1 MRLLGKLSIKHKLQA
16 IIMVTVTAALLLAGA
31 VLRVYETGAVRS
43 SMKGEM
49 EVTAQTMGANST
61 AALIFRDQKSAGEL
75 LQGLRVQPA
84 IQVARI
90 DTVDGEEFAGYLRP
104 GAAAIGEPPKSIRDR
119 TWFQNGRLLV
129 FHPVYMDGIEI
140 GSVYLESDLREMNE
154 RLARSM
160 WIMLMVM
167 ALSGA
172 CAYLVAARLQRVIS
186 SPVVHLAQTAKAVT
200 LLKNYGIRA
209 QKTTNDE
216 LGVLIDG
223 FNEMLSEIQRRDHD
237 LERHRHSLEEEV
249 SARTAELRKVNAQ
262 LTEARDKAEE
272 ASRAKSEF
280 LANMSHEI
288 RTPMNGII
296 GMTELTLDTE
306 LTADQ
311 RESLL
316 LIKHSADSLLN
327 VINDILD
334 FSKIE
339 AGKLELDR
347 IPFSPRKCVQETMK
361 LLALQA
367 REKGLALR
375 SEIDPGVP
383 ERVVGDPLRLRQV
396 LLNLAGNG
404 VKFTE
409 RGEVAVEVSVAF
421 PARDRV
427 TLEFA
432 VRDTG
437 MGIPLDKQ
445 QTIFESF
452 SQADGSMT
460 RRFGGSGLGLTISSR
475 LVSIMGGALTVESR
489 VGEGS
494 CFRFTIA
501 TAPAGEE
508 AGPAAEADL
517 VSLAESRQPAAGR
530 SPLRILVAEDNAVNQ
545 RVVVGLLEKHGHSVA
560 VAPNGREALAALGRE
575 PFDLILM
582 DVQMPEMSGFEA
594 TRRIRRSERGSVRH
608 IPIIAMT
615 AHAMAG
621 DRERCL
627 ASGMDAYVSKP
638 LRPKDLLDLLER
650 FSPAATLETATPERS
665 SPAATPVQ

>member
-16 IIMVTVTAALLLAGA
+16 IMMVTVAAALLLAGA
-31 VLRVYETGAVRS
+31 VLLVYEIAGVRS
-43 SMKGEM
+43 SMKDEL
-49 EVTAQTMGANST
+49 EVVAGTMGANST
-61 AALIFRDQKSAGEL
+61 AALIFRDQRSAAEL

-90 DTVDGEEFAGYLRP
+90 YSVDGEVFAGYLRP
-104 GAAAIGEPPKSIRDR
+104 GAAAVCTPPKSARDWI
-119 TWFQNGRLLV
+119 WFQHGRLVV
-129 FHPVYMDGIEI
+129 FHPVYMDGVEI
-140 GSVYLESDLREMNE
+140 GAVYLESDLREMNE
-154 RLARSM
+154 RLLRSM
-160 WIMLMVM
+160 WIMLLVL
-167 ALSGA
+167 ALSGV

-200 LLKNYGIRA
+200 LIKNYGIRA
-209 QKTTNDE
+209 HKTTDDE
-216 LGVLIDG
+216 LGMLIDG
-223 FNEMLSEIQRRDHD
+223 FNEMLSEIQQRDHD

-249 SARTAELRKVNAQ
+249 CTRTAELRKVNAE

-272 ASRAKSEF
+272 ASHAKSEF

-296 GMTELTLDTE
+296 GMTELTLDSE
-306 LTADQ
+306 LTVEQ

-316 LIKHSADSLLN
+316 LIKQSADSLLN

-347 IPFSPRKCVQETMK
+347 IPFSPRECVQETTK
-361 LLALQA
+361 LLALRA
-367 REKGLALR
+367 REKGLELR
-375 SEIDPGVP
+375 CEIDSGVP
-383 ERVVGDPLRLRQV
+383 ERVVGDPMRLRQV
-396 LLNLAGNG
+396 LLNLAGNAI
-404 VKFTE
+404 KFTA
-409 RGEVAVEVSVAF
+409 RGEVAVEVSA
-421 PARDRV
+421 ASTAEERV

-445 QTIFESF
+445 QTIFDAF

-460 RRFGGSGLGLTISSR
+460 RRFGGSGLGLSISSR
-475 LVSIMGGALTVESR
+475 LVSMMGGAIAVESR
-489 VGEGS
+489 PGEGS
-494 CFRFTIA
+494 RFHFNIEVA
-501 TAPAGEE
+501 SAHEE
-508 AGPAAEADL
+508 AGQAPAAEAETP
-517 VSLAESRQPAAGR
+517 ARPAAG
-530 SPLRILVAEDNAVNQ
+530 PALRILVAEDNAVNQ
-545 RVVVGLLEKHGHSVA
+545 RVVIRLLERRGHSVA
-560 VAPNGREALAALGRE
+560 VAANGREALAALVRE

-594 TRRIRRSERGSVRH
+594 TERIRRSERGSGHH

-621 DRERCL
+621 DRERCM
-627 ASGMDAYVSKP
+627 ACGMDAYVSKP
-638 LRPKDLLDLLER
+638 LRPKDLLDLLEK
-650 FSPAATLETATPERS
+650 F